1 MKNTI
6 FIFVVV
12 IIVTVA
18 GSFFYKPLTIYEPIE
33 VVEVASQ
40 NIDTILT
47 KLNVKFPH
55 IVKAQIIIESA
66 NMTSNRTLYDNNVL
80 GLKVAK
86 QRPTT
91 AINNSG
97 HAIYNSI
104 EDCIIDY
111 ALWQAQNAFN
121 CKNEQDYFELLGRI
135 YAEDKNY
142 IRKLKQIINK

>member
-6 FIFVVV
+6 FVFVVV
-12 IIVTVA
+12 VITVA

-33 VVEVASQ
+33 VVEVACQ

-47 KLNVKFPH
+47 KLNVKFPN
-55 IVKAQIIIESA
+55 IVKAQIILESA
-66 NMTSNRTLYDNNVL
+66 NMTSNRALYDNNVL

-91 AINNSG
+91 AINSSG

-111 ALWQAQNAFN
+111 ALWQSQNAFR
-121 CKNEQDYFELLGRI
+121 CKNDNDYLNLLQRI
-135 YAEDKNY
+135 YAEDENY
-142 IRKLKQIINK
+142 RRKLKQIINK